1 MAELAIIAYLGLGS
15 NLGDRAANIRQARR
29 CLDATNG
36 IRVRDVSSIYETEPW
51 GVTEQPRFL
60 NCAVGIETS
69 LDPAQ
74 LLESVKTIE
83 RDMGRVATIRYGP
96 RPIDIDILLYGDS
109 VIDSETPDLKI
120 PHARIVERAF
130 VLVPLA
136 EVAGEVWHP
145 TALAPIAVL
154 ADRVGDR
161 DGVRYWGELRE

>member
-1 MAELAIIAYLGLGS
+1 MAELAVAFLGLGS
-15 NLGDRAANIRQARR
+15 NLGDRVANLRQARR

-51 GVTEQPRFL
+51 GITEQPKFL
-60 NCAVGIETS
+60 NCAVAIETS
-69 LDPAQ
+69 LEPAQ
-74 LLESVKTIE
+74 LLESVKNIE

-96 RPIDIDILLYGDS
+96 RLIDIDILLYGDS

-120 PHARIVERAF
+120 PHVRMVERAF

-154 ADRVGDR
+154 ADRIEDR
-161 DGVRYWGELRE
+161 GGVQHWGELRE